1 MEGRTVNV
9 KALRQE
15 RASWGRQRE
24 SGWNRS
30 QQAAWPSLEVWKHT
44 KEMEFG
50 PFCPNFTEK
59 ALEDFKPVSDAF
71 TYLQIYVSYNIRI
84 YIFNILPAVWR

>member
-30 QQAAWPSLEVWKHT
+30 QQAAWPSLEVWKHV

-50 PFCPNFTEK
+50 PF
-59 ALEDFKPVSDAF
+59 
-71 TYLQIYVSYNIRI
+71 
-84 YIFNILPAVWR
+84 